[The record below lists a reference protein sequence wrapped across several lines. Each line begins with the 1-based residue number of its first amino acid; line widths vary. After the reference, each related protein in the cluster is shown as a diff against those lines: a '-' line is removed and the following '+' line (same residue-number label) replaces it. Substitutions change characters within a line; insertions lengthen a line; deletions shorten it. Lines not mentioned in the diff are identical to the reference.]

1 MMPRRYQQGSIFWR
15 NTKHGK
21 VCYGVYRVDVQTA
34 TGIKR
39 EQKKVRLGT
48 PKEFPTDSQARRKLN
63 DIISHAESGPPVPE
77 KMNYGDLAKC
87 WQESEGPTQTRPTA
101 DRYAQVLRAWLM
113 PFWKDRNISSITR
126 NDVQL
131 FLNSK
136 ASMYSRSS
144 IRAMRLVL
152 QMTLSFAH
160 LNSWIATYPCVK
172 IKTPRTTNENR
183 GVKRA
188 EMTELQK
195 LAIVARLDEPYST
208 LVLLVTRIPVRI
220 EEAIGVKG
228 TDLDGHVLTL
238 RRVVYEGKAYN
249 LQPSEQRKI
258 PIMDI
263 ELLARLRTLGTRREW
278 VFQSRNGTPI
288 NPCNA
293 RRRFLK
299 PAAKELGIG
308 LCGWHDFRHS
318 LTTELRRNGTH
329 PKVISDLL
337 GHKKVNLAMD
347 VYDRSNL
354 KDFEQALGSVG
365 NQLLPSCD
373 PTLRT
378 Q

>member
-1 MMPRRYQQGSIFWR
+1 
-15 NTKHGK
+15 
-21 VCYGVYRVDVQTA
+21 V
-34 TGIKR
+34 R
-39 EQKKVRLGT
+39 E
-48 PKEFPTDSQARRKLN
+48 
-63 DIISHAESGPPVPE
+63 
-77 KMNYGDLAKC
+77 
-87 WQESEGPTQTRPTA
+87 
-101 DRYAQVLRAWLM
+101 
-113 PFWKDRNISSITR
+113 
-126 NDVQL
+126 
-131 FLNSK
+131 
-136 ASMYSRSS
+136 
-144 IRAMRLVL
+144 
-152 QMTLSFAH
+152 
-160 LNSWIATYPCVK
+160 
-172 IKTPRTTNENR
+172 IKTPRTTNESR

-195 LAIVARLDEPYST
+195 LAIVAGLDEPYST

-228 TDLDGHVLTL
+228 PDLDGHVLTL
-238 RRVVYEGKAYN
+238 RRVVYEGKAYD

-263 ELLARLRTLGTRREW
+263 ELLARLRKLGTGREW

-299 PAAKELGIG
+299 PAAKELAIK

-354 KDFEQALGSVG
+354 QDFE
-365 NQLLPSCD
+365 
-373 PTLRT
+373 
-378 Q
+378 

>member
-1 MMPRRYQQGSIFWR
+1 
-15 NTKHGK
+15 
-21 VCYGVYRVDVQTA
+21 
-34 TGIKR
+34 
-39 EQKKVRLGT
+39 
-48 PKEFPTDSQARRKLN
+48 
-63 DIISHAESGPPVPE
+63 
-77 KMNYGDLAKC
+77 
-87 WQESEGPTQTRPTA
+87 
-101 DRYAQVLRAWLM
+101 
-113 PFWKDRNISSITR
+113 
-126 NDVQL
+126 
-131 FLNSK
+131 
-136 ASMYSRSS
+136 
-144 IRAMRLVL
+144 
-152 QMTLSFAH
+152 
-160 LNSWIATYPCVK
+160 VK
-172 IKTPRTTNENR
+172 IKTPRTTNESR

-188 EMTELQK
+188 EMSELQK
-195 LAIVARLDEPYST
+195 LAIVAGLDEPYST

-238 RRVVYEGKAYN
+238 RRVVYAGKAYG

-263 ELLARLRTLGTRREW
+263 ELLARLRKLGTGRAW

-299 PAAKELGIG
+299 PAAKKLGIR

-318 LTTELRRNGTH
+318 LTTALRRNGTH

-354 KDFEQALGSVG
+354 QDFEQALRPTVTGS
-365 NQLLPSCD
+365 QLLPSCY
-373 PTLRT
+373 PKVSV

>member
-1 MMPRRYQQGSIFWR
+1 
-15 NTKHGK
+15 
-21 VCYGVYRVDVQTA
+21 
-34 TGIKR
+34 
-39 EQKKVRLGT
+39 
-48 PKEFPTDSQARRKLN
+48 
-63 DIISHAESGPPVPE
+63 
-77 KMNYGDLAKC
+77 
-87 WQESEGPTQTRPTA
+87 
-101 DRYAQVLRAWLM
+101 
-113 PFWKDRNISSITR
+113 
-126 NDVQL
+126 
-131 FLNSK
+131 
-136 ASMYSRSS
+136 
-144 IRAMRLVL
+144 
-152 QMTLSFAH
+152 
-160 LNSWIATYPCVK
+160 VK
-172 IKTPRTTNENR
+172 IKTPRTTNESR

-188 EMTELQK
+188 EMSEPQK
-195 LAIVARLDEPYST
+195 LAIVAGLDEPYST

-238 RRVVYEGKAYN
+238 RRVVYAGKAYG

-263 ELLARLRTLGTRREW
+263 ELLARLRKLGTSRGW

-299 PAAKELGIG
+299 PAAKKLGIR

-318 LTTELRRNGTH
+318 LTTALRRNGTH

-354 KDFEQALGSVG
+354 QDFE
-365 NQLLPSCD
+365 
-373 PTLRT
+373 
-378 Q
+378 